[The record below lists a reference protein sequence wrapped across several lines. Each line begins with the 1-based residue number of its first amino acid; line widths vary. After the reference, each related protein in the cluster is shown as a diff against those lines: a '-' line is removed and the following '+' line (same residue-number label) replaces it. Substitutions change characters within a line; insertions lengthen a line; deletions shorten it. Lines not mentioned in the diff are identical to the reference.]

1 MAKLDPSLSVP
12 TASSKSENWI
22 QWHKDLKKMFG
33 KKKANSIWLFAWAK
47 RGGVNSSANTN
58 DLRDYMEGQG
68 VNITTTTLNDITDT
82 IGDVLGFGFGVGK
95 IVIIGTLSVVGL
107 ILVGILV
114 KLFRNPNQQLN
125 ISALPVPPQISQ
137 PK

>member
-1 MAKLDPSLSVP
+1 MKLDPSKTIP

-22 QWHKDLKKMFG
+22 QWHKDLKKIFG
-33 KKKANSIWLFAWAK
+33 KKKANSLWLYAWAK
-47 RGGVNSSANTN
+47 RGGINSSANTSV
-58 DLRDYMEGQG
+58 LRDYMDSQG
-68 VNITTTTLNDITDT
+68 VDITTTALGELSDK

-95 IVIIGTLSVVGL
+95 VMVIGTLSIVGL
-107 ILVGILV
+107 ILIGILV

-125 ISALPVPPQISQ
+125 ISALPVPPQIGQ

>member
-1 MAKLDPSLSVP
+1 
-12 TASSKSENWI
+12 
-22 QWHKDLKKMFG
+22 MFG
-33 KKKANSIWLFAWAK
+33 KKKANSLWLFAWAK
-47 RGGVNSSANTN
+47 RGGVNSSANTS
-58 DLRDYMEGQG
+58 DLRNYMEGQG